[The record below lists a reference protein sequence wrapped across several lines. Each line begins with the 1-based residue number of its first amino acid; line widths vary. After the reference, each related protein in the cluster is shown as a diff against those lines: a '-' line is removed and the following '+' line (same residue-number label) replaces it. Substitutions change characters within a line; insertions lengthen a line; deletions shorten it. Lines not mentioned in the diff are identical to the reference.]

1 MLLSEM
7 TVWTT
12 TRTQHED
19 DMSSGHNDVDD
30 DVTARMPVMIKMRLA
45 VGAAK
50 FFMVGMMMGDHPKVG
65 LGIGSSCGSPRRS
78 RRRSSRRREVEEEVG
93 VGVGVGVTSQADFNR
108 L

>member
-45 VGAAK
+45 VG
-50 FFMVGMMMGDHPKVG
+50 G
-65 LGIGSSCGSPRRS
+65 C
-78 RRRSSRRREVEEEVG
+78 
-93 VGVGVGVTSQADFNR
+93 
-108 L
+108 